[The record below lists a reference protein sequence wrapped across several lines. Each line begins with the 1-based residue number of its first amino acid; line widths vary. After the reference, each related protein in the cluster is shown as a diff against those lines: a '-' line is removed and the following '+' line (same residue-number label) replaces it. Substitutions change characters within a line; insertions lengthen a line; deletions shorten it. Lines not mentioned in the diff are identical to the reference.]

1 MALKMRLRS
10 GERLAINGAVVR
22 NPGAKAI
29 EIEVLNEAT
38 LLHERDIMMPEQAD
52 IPLKQLY
59 FLIQSMHIEND
70 GYAANHPTFV
80 RLSSELF
87 AQAYAAGD
95 QAVCDRINE
104 LVVLIGDR
112 DFVKALKKLQGDFG
126 RPGDERQG
134 AGQDRQ
140 G

>member
-52 IPLKQLY
+52 TPLKQLY
-59 FLIQSMHIEND
+59 FLIQGMHIEDD
-70 GYAANHPTFV
+70 GYALNHPSFV
-80 RLSSELF
+80 KLSSEVF
-87 AQAYAAGD
+87 ARSYAAGD
-95 QAVCDRINE
+95 QTVCDRINE
-104 LVVLIGDR
+104 LVVLVGDR
-112 DFVKALKKLQGDFG
+112 QFVKALKVLQGDFG
-126 RPGDERQG
+126 RPGDQRQ
-134 AGQDRQ
+134 APES
-140 G
+140 